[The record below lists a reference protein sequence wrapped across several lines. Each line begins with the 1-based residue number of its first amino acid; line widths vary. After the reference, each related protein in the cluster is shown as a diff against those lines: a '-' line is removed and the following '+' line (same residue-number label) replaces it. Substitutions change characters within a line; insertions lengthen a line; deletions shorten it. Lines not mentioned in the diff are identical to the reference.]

1 MNTAFAIFFA
11 IYVVYALAENIL
23 RRNSEEERPRPLS
36 LALQAPLFLVAL
48 WIAARAGLFNRELFF
63 LPVIL
68 LAALAGHVLF
78 TASLLL
84 TDGQLRE
91 DLRHLV
97 SVRPIVRFLVD
108 DPNTLFRVFGVSFAE
123 EVIYRVAA
131 QPMFIG
137 WTNVPVGIALAAA
150 AFCVVHGH
158 FFRNPLPQSAE
169 FAIFALVVGA
179 VYWATGDLI
188 AVAMMH
194 AVRNWEI
201 AYLEHVLSQQE
212 DAPQPP
218 VSADPARA

>member
-1 MNTAFAIFFA
+1 MNTAFAVFFA
-11 IYVVYALAENIL
+11 LYVVYAVVENI
-23 RRNSEEERPRPLS
+23 RRRKDEDERPRPLS
-36 LALQAPLFLVAL
+36 LALQAPLFLMAI
-48 WIAARAGLFNRELFF
+48 WMTARAGMFNRDLFF
-63 LPVIL
+63 LPVIFV
-68 LAALAGHVLF
+68 AAIAGHVLF

-97 SVRPIVRFLVD
+97 TIRPIVRFLID

-131 QPMFIG
+131 QPMFIA
-137 WTNVPVGIALAAA
+137 WTNVPIGIALAAI

-169 FAIFALVVGA
+169 FAIFAVVVGT

-201 AYLEHVLSQQE
+201 AYLEHALSQQE
-212 DAPQPP
+212 EAPQPP
-218 VSADPARA
+218 ASADPAQA

>member
-11 IYVVYALAENIL
+11 LYVVYAVAENIL
-23 RRNSEEERPRPLS
+23 RRKEAEEKARPLS
-36 LALQAPLFLVAL
+36 LALQAPLFLVAI
-48 WIAARAGLFNRELFF
+48 WIAARGGLFNRDLFY

-68 LAALAGHVLF
+68 ASLVAGHVLF

-84 TDGQLRE
+84 TDGQFRE

-97 SVRPIVRFLVD
+97 AVRAIVRYLID

-131 QPMFIG
+131 QPMLIA
-137 WTNVPVGIALAAA
+137 WTNVPIGIALAAI

-158 FFRNPLPQSAE
+158 FFRNPWPQSAE
-169 FAIFALVVGA
+169 FAIFAVVVGT

-201 AYLEHVLSQQE
+201 AYLEHALSQ
-212 DAPQPP
+212 
-218 VSADPARA
+218 